1 MTPPA
6 WVGRQVNY
14 HADIKMTRFYPM
26 AAAGRRDI
34 ACKMPDTRVVNILEV
49 DAVVVVTGTKLQP
62 ALRAR
67 ALIVY

>member
-6 WVGRQVNY
+6 WVRRQVND
-14 HADIKMTRFYPM
+14 HADIEMTRFDPM
-26 AAAGRRDI
+26 AAAGRRDV
-34 ACKMPDTRVVNILEV
+34 AFKMPDTRVVNIFEV